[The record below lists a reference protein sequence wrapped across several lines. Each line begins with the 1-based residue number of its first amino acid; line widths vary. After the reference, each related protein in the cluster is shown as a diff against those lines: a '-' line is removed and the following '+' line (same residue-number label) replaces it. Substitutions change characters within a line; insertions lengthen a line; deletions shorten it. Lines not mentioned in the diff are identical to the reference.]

1 MGLLGLRDRECC
13 VIHSVRV
20 RRATLAVS
28 WLVIGAISLAGCARL
43 GSTKTLAS
51 PSPIAVEPIVTP
63 SEASRS
69 LNAAESSPGTTLAV
83 TACREGDLRI
93 TNSSGIPGGAMGGE
107 TVAIVL
113 TNTGSQA
120 CFMIGWPTIAT
131 PGLKTTIEYATFTGA
146 GFVVPV
152 TRVIVPPGGSAAASL
167 ELYAAPGNSYGECDK
182 PGSWAI
188 TPPGGN
194 EPTQLAWLRY
204 QGACLDG
211 TVIVSPVYLGNVPE
225 DGFGSLAPSD
235 VPEIGPLSSPPS
247 EE

>member
-1 MGLLGLRDRECC
+1 
-13 VIHSVRV
+13 VIPSVRF
-20 RRATLAVS
+20 RRTTLAMS
-28 WLVIGAISLAGCARL
+28 WLMVAAMSLVGCARF
-43 GSTKTLAS
+43 GSSKTLAS

-63 SEASRS
+63 TDAARS
-69 LNAAESSPGTTLAV
+69 LNAAESAPGTTLAV
-83 TACREGDLRI
+83 AACREGDLQI
-93 TNSSGIPGGAMGGE
+93 TNSSGIPGGSMGGE

-152 TRVIVPPGGSAAASL
+152 SRVVVQPGGTAAVSL

-194 EPTQLAWLRY
+194 QPTSLAWMPYR
-204 QGACLDG
+204 GACLDG
-211 TVIVSPVYLGNVPE
+211 TVIVSPVYLGNLPE
-225 DGFGSLAPSD
+225 DGFGSLAPSE
-235 VPEIGPLSSPPS
+235 VPEIGPFSSPPF